1 MPISVNESVSTLE
14 ELVNRIFSSR
24 KITRNDQQRLMTLLL
39 SKDSLSV
46 EENSYIDQVFD
57 RLRKGLIHVTD

>member
-1 MPISVNESVSTLE
+1 MAISVNESVMSLE

-24 KITRNDQQRLMTLLL
+24 KITRNDQRRLMNLLL

-46 EENSYIDQVFD
+46 EEHSYIDQVFD